1 MPAGGARLGAG
12 RPRGRRSSKT
22 VEQLAAISGSG
33 LTPLAYLLK
42 IMRDK
47 EQEQSVRLD
56 AAKAAAPYV
65 HPKLANLDATLKGDA
80 AHPLAITS
88 TDGRL

>member
-1 MPAGGARLGAG
+1 MPRGGARPGAG
-12 RPRGRRSSKT
+12 RPKGRRSSKT
-22 VEQLAAISGSG
+22 VEQLAAIAGSG

-47 EQEQSVRLD
+47 ELDRAVRLD

-65 HPKLANLDATLKGDA
+65 HPKLANLDATVKGDS
-80 AHPLAITS
+80 AHPLVIS
-88 TDGRL
+88 NPDGKL